1 MTKRENKVYHI
12 YAKDKCIYH
21 SLTEEEFKVN
31 WEALN
36 NLVGIYTEYQ
46 QQDLSFEELV
56 INKQVCLES
65 SH

>member
-36 NLVGIYTEYQ
+36 KLVGIYTDYQ
-46 QQDLSFEELV
+46 QKDLSFEELV

-65 SH
+65 SY

>member
-1 MTKRENKVYHI
+1 MEKRYHI

-31 WEALN
+31 WDALN
-36 NLVGIYTEYQ
+36 KLVGIYTEFQ
-46 QQDLSFEELV
+46 PKDLSFEELV
-56 INKQVCLES
+56 LNRQVSLES